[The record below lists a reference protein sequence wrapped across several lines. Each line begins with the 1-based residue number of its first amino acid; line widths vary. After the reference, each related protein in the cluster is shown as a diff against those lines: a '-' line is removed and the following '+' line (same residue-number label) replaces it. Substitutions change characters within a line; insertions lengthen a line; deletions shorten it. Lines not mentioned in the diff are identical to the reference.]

1 MFLRDLRYALRSL
14 ARSPGLT
21 AALLATVAVG
31 IGTHAAVGG
40 FINGLLSHGLAI
52 PDAKRLAA
60 VYARDTEGRYEPVTW
75 ERYLTL
81 QHSVSSFDS
90 MAAFRE
96 SRGSVT
102 LHGRSNWMTVA
113 RATPAIWDVVR
124 IPAELGRIA
133 FATGDGEPLAGV
145 VIASR
150 VWRNEFAAQPDVIG
164 ADAVVDGRPARIVG
178 VAPDWFEGV
187 YVGRNVDVWIAFDE
201 RDAASRRHA
210 GVGILGRLR
219 DGRTV
224 ANAQEEASAAI
235 GESALVLNYSGTE
248 PEIQMKLAEL
258 KRVLGWAAA
267 LVFLTAAATV
277 AGLLLSRAMRRSQ
290 ETAARITLGATLMRL
305 ASMVVADSVVIAV
318 GGGALGAVVAFWTAS
333 ALPSRLYVEDAA
345 RLQFAPDARQIAV
358 IAAGYSALMLV
369 CALAPLVQIGRQGP
383 MDVLRR
389 TGGGGV
395 TSMSWLRSLL
405 VVAQMCICVV
415 LVVGA
420 ALIFQAFRQSLHT
433 VRADRLGE
441 PIVVTLDASG
451 GFSRPAA
458 GQDYFRRAEQ
468 ALIAMPGVTATAWV
482 ATLPGARPSSAG
494 LRVESR
500 PIGWRDITVDAMIP
514 SGRELLAF
522 TLKAGRMFRGG
533 DGRLACRVAL
543 VNEAMASRYFDGD
556 AVGRSMRSE
565 AGRRIDVVGV
575 VEAPAAKLAGVRA
588 SRVLL

>member
-1 MFLRDLRYALRSL
+1 
-14 ARSPGLT
+14 
-21 AALLATVAVG
+21 
-31 IGTHAAVGG
+31 
-40 FINGLLSHGLAI
+40 
-52 PDAKRLAA
+52 
-60 VYARDTEGRYEPVTW
+60 
-75 ERYLTL
+75 
-81 QHSVSSFDS
+81 

-201 RDAASRRHA
+201 RDAASGRHA

-235 GESALVLNYSGTE
+235 GESAIVINYSGTE
-248 PEIQMKLAEL
+248 PEIQLKLTEL

-267 LVFLTAAATV
+267 LVFLTAAANV
-277 AGLLLSRAMRRSQ
+277 AGLLLSRAMRRSH

-305 ASMVVADSVVIAV
+305 ASHGRRRQRRD
-318 GGGALGAVVAFWTAS
+318 LLS
-333 ALPSRLYVEDAA
+333 AAARSAPWWRSGRPRPCPSRLYVEDAA

-369 CALAPLVQIGRQGP
+369 CALAPLVQIRRQGP

-420 ALIFQAFRQSLHT
+420 ALMFQAFRQSLRT
-433 VRADRLGE
+433 VRADRLASRSSRRSMRGQAFEARE
-441 PIVVTLDASG
+441 PARITSAAPSALD
-451 GFSRPAA
+451 
-458 GQDYFRRAEQ
+458 RRAGRHRRPRGWRRCQERARR
-468 ALIAMPGVTATAWV
+468 ALA
-482 ATLPGARPSSAG
+482 
-494 LRVESR
+494 LRVEPPSDRLARDVGGRDDPVGPRAAGVRRSR
-500 PIGWRDITVDAMIP
+500 PGGCSAAATAGWRA
-514 SGRELLAF
+514 
-522 TLKAGRMFRGG
+522 
-533 DGRLACRVAL
+533 
-543 VNEAMASRYFDGD
+543 ASRWSTRRWPTRYFGGD
-556 AVGRSMRSE
+556 AVGRSMPKP

-575 VEAPAAKLAGVRA
+575 VDPPVDRRQASEPTVYLYENQELSVPSRDVKTARLTVGVHGR
-588 SRVLL
+588 RR